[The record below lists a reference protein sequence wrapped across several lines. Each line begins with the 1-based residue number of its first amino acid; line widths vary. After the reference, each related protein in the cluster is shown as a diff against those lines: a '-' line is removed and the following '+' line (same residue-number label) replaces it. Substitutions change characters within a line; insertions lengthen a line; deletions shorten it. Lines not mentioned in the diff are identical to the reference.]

1 MTQETVVFETAVG
14 IVIRERTEKMCNKA
28 KKYFCAVLLVIF
40 GAVLWGPEHNNVT
53 CAHLRWAGAGRPRV
67 REVGIAP
74 GVLSPGNLN
83 GITDVE
89 GVKVGHVTLIEGK
102 DIRTGVTA
110 IIPHSGNLFAEKVPA
125 AIYLGNAFGKLIGY
139 TQVEEL
145 GNIETPIVLTNTL
158 NVGIVADGV
167 IEYMLNLPGNEN
179 VMSIN
184 PVVGETNDGWLNNIR
199 SRPVRQHHV
208 REAIEKAAVGP
219 VEEGSVGAGTGT
231 ICFGFKGGI
240 GTSSRRLPKLQGGYT
255 VGVLVQS
262 NFGGVLTINGA
273 PVGRELAVKKNS
285 GNESGS
291 CMIVV
296 ATDAPLLSRNLKR
309 LAKRAVLGLA
319 RTGSVMDNFSGDYV
333 IAFSTAKALRVGA
346 KAREIADSGQRIAD
360 SNGSTGS
367 PSRAES
373 KESLNAKR
381 YTLNA
386 IDDMD
391 DVVVINEVFE
401 ATVEDNLINPTFVID
416 YPAALCPL
424 TKRKKDNPKFAER
437 FELFIARMELANAY
451 TELNDPAEQYENFRT
466 QLRGQEESLTKMD
479 RDYITA
485 LKYGMPPAGGLGIG
499 IDRLVMVL
507 TGAVSIRDVVLFP
520 LLRPAK
526 G

>member
-1 MTQETVVFETAVG
+1 MTQETVVSETAVG
-14 IVIRERTEKMCNKA
+14 IIIRERTEEMGNKA
-28 KKYFCAVLLVIF
+28 KGYFCVVLLAVF
-40 GAVLWGPEHNNVT
+40 GATLWGPEHNNV
-53 CAHLRWAGAGRPRV
+53 RPRV

-167 IEYMLNLPGNEN
+167 IEYMLSLPGNEN

-208 REAIEKAAVGP
+208 RKAIEKAAAGP

-240 GTSSRRLPKLQGGYT
+240 GTSSRHLPRSQGSYT

-262 NFGGVLTINGA
+262 NFGGVLTVNGA
-273 PVGRELAVKKNS
+273 PVGTELVVKKNN
-285 GNESGS
+285 GNKHGS
-291 CMIVV
+291 CMIIV

-319 RTGSVMDNFSGDYV
+319 RTGSVMSNSSGDYV
-333 IAFSTAKALRVGA
+333 IAFSTAKALRLR
-346 KAREIADSGQRIAD
+346 ARRKVSGELLP
-360 SNGSTGS
+360 N
-367 PSRAES
+367 SR
-373 KESLNAKR
+373 
-381 YTLNA
+381 
-386 IDDMD
+386 MD
-391 DVVVINEVFE
+391 LLFTAVVE
-401 ATVEDNLINPTFVID
+401 ATEEAVYNSLFKATAIIGRENHFCE
-416 YPAALCPL
+416 ALPIERTLEIC
-424 TKRKKDNPKFAER
+424 RKYR
-437 FELFIARMELANAY
+437 V
-451 TELNDPAEQYENFRT
+451 
-466 QLRGQEESLTKMD
+466 
-479 RDYITA
+479 
-485 LKYGMPPAGGLGIG
+485 LK
-499 IDRLVMVL
+499 
-507 TGAVSIRDVVLFP
+507 
-520 LLRPAK
+520 
-526 G
+526 